1 MLVSREMAARHIPSA
16 SSADRA
22 VPVTRPP
29 GVLHVVSTVDGDD
42 VPTWI
47 SHVQPGLFRQHVVA
61 VDASEESFAAL
72 ASACAGESWHL
83 DTFLP
88 RGDWAEFIVEFIGS
102 REIDLVQVVMARP
115 GVDLVPALRAS
126 YPEVVVVVDVA
137 GSGAC
142 DEVWSTYVT
151 ARYGNVID
159 AFCAG
164 GADVAATLQR
174 ARVPA
179 SRIHVA
185 QGGAGERDQAF
196 AALHEDVYGRLLA
209 APVKEQ

>member
-1 MLVSREMAARHIPSA
+1 
-16 SSADRA
+16 
-22 VPVTRPP
+22 
-29 GVLHVVSTVDGDD
+29 
-42 VPTWI
+42 
-47 SHVQPGLFRQHVVA
+47 
-61 VDASEESFAAL
+61 
-72 ASACAGESWHL
+72 
-83 DTFLP
+83 
-88 RGDWAEFIVEFIGS
+88 
-102 REIDLVQVVMARP
+102 
-115 GVDLVPALRAS
+115 
-126 YPEVVVVVDVA
+126 VVVVDVA